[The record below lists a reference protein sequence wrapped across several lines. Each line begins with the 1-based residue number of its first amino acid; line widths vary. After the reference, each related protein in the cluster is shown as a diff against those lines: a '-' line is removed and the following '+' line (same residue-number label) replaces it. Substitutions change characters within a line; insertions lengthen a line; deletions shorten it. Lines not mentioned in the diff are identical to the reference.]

1 MGLEI
6 KILDLGDI
14 ELESSFLVLGHDC
27 GVPLMV
33 PVFGFLI
40 LGGETPVVV
49 DTGFSHPEIMGNLGM
64 KGFYHG
70 DQGMDKQLAK
80 HGIRKSDVG
89 FILHTHLHIDHAGK
103 DSEFPM
109 DTVVVIN
116 RRELEFSVSGLMGEQ
131 YPADYIKH
139 LVDRLHT
146 PGALRLLDLELAGPE
161 EIIPGVRCEAA
172 GGHTEGSMNV
182 LVDTA
187 EGTACICGDVI
198 YDVANQLIHPFWQT
212 MYMDPAPTGNHATLK
227 RQEKAAIKKVLQN
240 TFALPVHDY
249 PARIEAGRVVARL
262 KNAVPGPEEPV
273 TMKTP
278 SETGEIVGVPE
289 LPHDVLIPTGV

>member
-1 MGLEI
+1 M
-6 KILDLGDI
+6 
-14 ELESSFLVLGHDC
+14 
-27 GVPLMV
+27 
-33 PVFGFLI
+33 FGFLI
-40 LGGETPVVV
+40 LGGETPIVV

-80 HGIRKSDVG
+80 HGLQKSDVG

-146 PGALRLLDLELAGPE
+146 RGALRLLDLELAGPE
-161 EIIPGVRCEAA
+161 EIIPGVRCEVAGGSHRGLDERARRHRRGHRVHLRGRDLRRRQPAQQPVPPGHVHGPGADRKPRDAQAPGKGGDSQGGQLRAVRAA
-172 GGHTEGSMNV
+172 G
-182 LVDTA
+182 A
-187 EGTACICGDVI
+187 
-198 YDVANQLIHPFWQT
+198 
-212 MYMDPAPTGNHATLK
+212 
-227 RQEKAAIKKVLQN
+227 R
-240 TFALPVHDY
+240 
-249 PARIEAGRVVARL
+249 PARA
-262 KNAVPGPEEPV
+262 
-273 TMKTP
+273 
-278 SETGEIVGVPE
+278 
-289 LPHDVLIPTGV
+289 